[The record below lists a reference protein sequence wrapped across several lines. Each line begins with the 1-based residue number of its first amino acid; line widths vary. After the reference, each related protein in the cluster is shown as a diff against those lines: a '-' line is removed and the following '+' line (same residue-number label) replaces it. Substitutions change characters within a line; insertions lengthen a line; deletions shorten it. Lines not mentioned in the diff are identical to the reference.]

1 VPPRRFPP
9 FHSVPLK
16 GTRRA
21 GIEKKV
27 LKRILNPEPSVL
39 QSRRRALGALL
50 TGATLLVVR
59 PAKATPDELVVALR
73 ETFGDRP
80 INRGRV
86 KLEVPRLAEN
96 GSIVPVTVSVDSPMT
111 QQDYVKSIHLFAE
124 KNHLPRI
131 LEAQLGPY
139 NGKAVVS
146 SRVRVATSQQL
157 TAVAMLSDG
166 SLWTTSADIEVV
178 TSECGL

>member
-1 VPPRRFPP
+1 LKRYFA
-9 FHSVPLK
+9 FHSVLS
-16 GTRRA
+16 
-21 GIEKKV
+21 
-27 LKRILNPEPSVL
+27 PEHPSRGYCEESSVL

-50 TGATLLVVR
+50 AGASLLVLR
-59 PAKATPDELVVALR
+59 PATATPDELLIALR

-86 KLEVPRLAEN
+86 KLEIPRLAEN
-96 GSIVPVTVSVDSPMT
+96 GSVVPVTVRVDSPMT
-111 QQDYVKSIHLFAE
+111 EQEHVKSIHLFAE

-131 LEAQLGPY
+131 LEMQLGPY

-146 SRVRVATSQQL
+146 SRVRMATSQQL
-157 TAVAMLSDG
+157 TAVAVLSDG
-166 SLWTTSADIEVV
+166 SLWSAAADIEVV

>member
-1 VPPRRFPP
+1 
-9 FHSVPLK
+9 L
-16 GTRRA
+16 A
-21 GIEKKV
+21 GA
-27 LKRILNPEPSVL
+27 S
-39 QSRRRALGALL
+39 
-50 TGATLLVVR
+50 LLVVR
-59 PAKATPDELVVALR
+59 PAKATPEELVIALR
-73 ETFGDRP
+73 ETFGDQP

-96 GSIVPVTVSVDSPMT
+96 GSVVPVIVSVESPMT
-111 QQDYVKSIHLFAE
+111 ELQHVKSIHLFAQ

-131 LEAQLGPY
+131 LEVHLGHY

-157 TAVAMLSDG
+157 TAVAAMSDG
-166 SLWTTSADIEVV
+166 SLWSAAADIEVV

>member
-1 VPPRRFPP
+1 MASRRKDSGPRTQDSATQSRSGSS
-9 FHSVPLK
+9 SVFNS
-16 GTRRA
+16 
-21 GIEKKV
+21 V
-27 LKRILNPEPSVL
+27 LSPESSVL

-50 TGATLLVVR
+50 AGASLLVVR
-59 PAKATPDELVVALR
+59 PATATPDELVVALR

-80 INRGRV
+80 IGRGKV

-96 GSIVPVTVSVDSPMT
+96 GSVVPVTVSVDSPMT

-124 KNHLPRI
+124 KNHLPHI
-131 LEAQLGPY
+131 LEVQLGPY
-139 NGKAVVS
+139 NGKAVLV

-157 TAVAMLSDG
+157 TAVAVLSDD
-166 SLWTTSADIEVV
+166 SLWSAATDIEVV

>member
-1 VPPRRFPP
+1 MK
-9 FHSVPLK
+9 H
-16 GTRRA
+16 
-21 GIEKKV
+21 GIHD
-27 LKRILNPEPSVL
+27 IHDIHDIHGIHDIHDA
-39 QSRRRALGALL
+39 SRRHALQTLAAGVCLL
-50 TGATLLVVR
+50 IAR
-59 PAKATPDELVVALR
+59 PATATPDELAIALH
-73 ETFGDRP
+73 ETFGDHL

-86 KLEVPRLAEN
+86 KLELPRLAEN
-96 GSIVPVTVSVDSPMT
+96 GSVVPVTISVDSPMT
-111 QQDYVKSIHLFAE
+111 EQDHVKGIHLFAQ

-157 TAVAMLSDG
+157 MAVAVLSDG
-166 SLWTTSADIEVV
+166 SLWSAAADIEVV